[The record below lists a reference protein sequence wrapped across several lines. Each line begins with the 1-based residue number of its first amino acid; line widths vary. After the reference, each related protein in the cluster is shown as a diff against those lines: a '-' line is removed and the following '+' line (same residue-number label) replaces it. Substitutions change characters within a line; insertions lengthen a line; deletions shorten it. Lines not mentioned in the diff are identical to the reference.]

1 MRASASPNYKRQRL
15 EYLKNRRLKR
25 QEQQKRPLPGSPEI
39 ISRKKDFIIK
49 RQVGPL
55 DYSSRKQE
63 MTQKRQNQVR
73 MQTMDQN
80 HTERAITHFHDGEPG
95 AVDNNQ
101 PSRQGQ
107 LEDDDD
113 DDDDKN
119 RRNGNQGDGPLANDT
134 KGKTYRTEDQE
145 SYHETTFDNQANQE
159 SQNRRNQKH
168 PDATDHTKSAD
179 KIRMELEHYKDQT
192 SREISNL
199 QTQLQQMQAAKIEW
213 DSLKTKLQ
221 IKVFDVENENLELKT
236 ENSKLKE
243 DFRILQCEISSLPHL
258 PITTVASSSTNEVS
272 KLHTDRTL
280 LPPPKLDLFSIK
292 NVLFTAT
299 ISLDF
304 CNALFSEFSSA
315 PPNAQQDFLMEMKT
329 WLLDRGALH
338 SLQSANLEMSVN
350 LLLQISI
357 SQSLSPN
364 SNPAPKKLCGLLIDK
379 LLNCQPQGGMI
390 LSMVHLIH
398 LTIPPFQNKV
408 SESEYLLLKFYLNCS
423 QKFVQVSSEMNAFRF
438 LQLVSDLFLKRP
450 PQELNPSLPSLQIF
464 DEVFRGVRAL
474 SDQVIKR
481 HPAKAQMF
489 YQAYKESLKDSV
501 FLNYVS
507 NFLIALQK

>member
-1 MRASASPNYKRQRL
+1 
-15 EYLKNRRLKR
+15 
-25 QEQQKRPLPGSPEI
+25 
-39 ISRKKDFIIK
+39 
-49 RQVGPL
+49 
-55 DYSSRKQE
+55 
-63 MTQKRQNQVR
+63 
-73 MQTMDQN
+73 MDQN
-80 HTERAITHFHDGEPG
+80 HTERGITHFQNGEPD
-95 AVDNNQ
+95 AVGQNL
-101 PSRQGQ
+101 PSRHGQ
-107 LEDDDD
+107 LGNDDTNLGVGNEGGSPLGNGMKDMTYKVED
-113 DDDDKN
+113 
-119 RRNGNQGDGPLANDT
+119 
-134 KGKTYRTEDQE
+134 EE
-145 SYHETTFDNQANQE
+145 SYHETTFDNQDNQE
-159 SQNRRNQKH
+159 SQNRQKQKH
-168 PDATDHTKSAD
+168 VDAPNHTKPAV
-179 KIRMELEHYKDQT
+179 KIRMELEQYKAQT
-192 SREISNL
+192 SLEISNL
-199 QTQLQQMQAAKIEW
+199 QTQLQEMQAAKIEW

-221 IKVFDVENENLELKT
+221 IKIFDVENENLELKN
-236 ENSKLKE
+236 EICKIKE
-243 DFRILQCEISSLPHL
+243 DFSILQNEISSVPHL
-258 PITTVASSSTNEVS
+258 PITTLASSSTNEVS

-280 LPPPKLDLFSIK
+280 LPPPKLDLCSIK

-304 CNALFSEFSSA
+304 CTALFSEFLSA
-315 PPNAQQDFLMEMKT
+315 QPSAQQDFLMEMKT

-357 SQSLSPN
+357 SQSLAPN

-398 LTIPPFQNKV
+398 LTIPPFQSKV